1 MARVVIASML
11 ARWLSPPPTDG
22 AVTLQADG
30 ASVGDVLESLFR
42 QQPGLR
48 GYVLDEHGA
57 IRRHVAVFVDGTA
70 LQPKSDL
77 ARSVGADAEIQVIQA
92 LSGG

>member
-11 ARWLSPPPTDG
+11 ARWLKPPPAEG
-22 AVTLQADG
+22 AVTLEVAG
-30 ASVGDVLESLFR
+30 ASVGAVLEGLFE

-48 GYVLDEHGA
+48 GYVMDEHGA
-57 IRRHVAVFVDGTA
+57 IRRHVAVFIDGDV
-70 LQPKSDL
+70 LRPKSDL
-77 ARSVGADAEIQVIQA
+77 ARAVGASAEIQVLQA